1 MKRLAVKLLRR
12 LIVQRATQGASASGK
27 YEEGLHYS
35 GESARIIM
43 KTSWCC
49 CIGSLIVEAQRL
61 LRTGL
66 WSIRVLRHSIVTVT
80 QLSSRCNL
88 QKRRSVTGGGITDVL
103 CLDGY
108 ARESNICRLCTGEW
122 HNCTRFHTR

>member
-1 MKRLAVKLLRR
+1 MGETEMKRLAVKLLRR
-12 LIVQRATQGASASGK
+12 LTVQRATQGASASGK

-35 GESARIIM
+35 GESARIII

-66 WSIRVLRHSIVTVT
+66 
-80 QLSSRCNL
+80 
-88 QKRRSVTGGGITDVL
+88 
-103 CLDGY
+103 
-108 ARESNICRLCTGEW
+108 
-122 HNCTRFHTR
+122 